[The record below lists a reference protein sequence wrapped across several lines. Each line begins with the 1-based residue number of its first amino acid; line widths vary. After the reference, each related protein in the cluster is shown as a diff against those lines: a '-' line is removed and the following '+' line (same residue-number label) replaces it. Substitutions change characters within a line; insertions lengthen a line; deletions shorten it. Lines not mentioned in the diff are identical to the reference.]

1 MSLTLAT
8 KTSLSHEKEES
19 GASWPSWATGQGRLA
34 LALLRVSLQ
43 STTTRARLGLG
54 SFVVTICKKFSG
66 VALGFH
72 SGPWFSLCPDTW
84 MVLRCLDAASSIPTG
99 LLGHQAGGVPSSPW
113 SSGIAGS
120 PVSPPAPCPDGTGG
134 TANYDPKKRIAP
146 EPYPASHQPHL
157 RTESRTT
164 EERKQQWHWL
174 GGNANGHGHFR

>member
-1 MSLTLAT
+1 MWSGFLRDLAT
-8 KTSLSHEKEES
+8 GVGLGRGDSRIFDNCT
-19 GASWPSWATGQGRLA
+19 GAVFWGD
-34 LALLRVSLQ
+34 RVSLQ

-54 SFVVTICKKFSG
+54 SFVVTNCEKYSG

-99 LLGHQAGGVPSSPW
+99 LLGHPAGGVPSSPS

-134 TANYDPKKRIAP
+134 GVGLELWRGGALFLDWPRFPSSGGFPTVG
-146 EPYPASHQPHL
+146 L
-157 RTESRTT
+157 RLFLPS
-164 EERKQQWHWL
+164 W
-174 GGNANGHGHFR
+174 